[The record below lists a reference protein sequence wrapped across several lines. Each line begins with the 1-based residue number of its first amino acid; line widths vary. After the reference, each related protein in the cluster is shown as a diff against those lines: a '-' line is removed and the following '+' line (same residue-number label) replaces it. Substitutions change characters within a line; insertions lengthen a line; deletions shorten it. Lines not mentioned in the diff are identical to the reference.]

1 MYFYYGHVCWR
12 VMMKISLIILG
23 WLSAQ
28 FRNISRFL
36 ECLGNTKVNEENK
49 GKLRPLSRRADSDIE
64 EYREYLNQAMK
75 PAKNEII
82 RNIAIAGKYGSGKSS
97 VIDSYFEQNYRNDYL
112 RVSFATFEGQK
123 QTKKNS
129 EFNENQIYLNIIN
142 QIIYQVKSTRIP
154 LTGFKIKRPVT
165 KKKKIVLIATVL
177 LVLMCKF
184 NIPDIHNDLYTLSRD
199 ILTVGLLIWI
209 AWSALSVITIS
220 NFAMKF
226 RDVSADISIENDDLF
241 EKYGDEI
248 IYLFRQSKK
257 RILIIEDLDRF
268 EDIRI
273 FEKLRELNTKLNAN
287 GKVNWQFIYLIKDDI
302 FLDANDRVKF
312 FDLMIPIVPFM
323 TAANSYDK
331 MREIF
336 QGEIIDDEL
345 LFDLSLFVT
354 DYRLLTN
361 VFNEYTVF
369 KSSTNTPEFNELL
382 AMVAYKNLF
391 PMEFDSAQNGQGKLS
406 NIFSGYAEISKK
418 QRDDIVRKKQDI
430 INMRES
436 TIARTE
442 AEAFFLFVKSHNI
455 STVQSMNSVQ
465 DAKMTVLNNKSVYN
479 NGRPVTYSEFI
490 EQNGEYRKIYDA
502 IVRFEDEIDR
512 LNAEIKK
519 VESLDIESFVPED
532 LSSQHDKFVYTL
544 IHQGYIRQN
553 YLDVI
558 NRFYGE
564 EDSREFL
571 QNVLVAHGENN
582 MKLQFDSIDAWWKK
596 LKTDVFK
603 TKQIQNV
610 SVLNFARENDVEK
623 YQIMLKSAEQYD
635 TMFLEQT
642 LKSNLEKNM
651 SNQDQYLADFIKY
664 APGYRFQVEGLPNTL
679 IKKIVDNYAYA
690 KDTNNISLLIQY
702 FENLQDIEH
711 LEAKLLVNDS
721 KQSIEL
727 REGVLRKAIGKI
739 DLSDLK
745 DIDLW
750 DKALEFDTIHKTIAN
765 IDMYFEQKGL
775 TAVLSQFITNNFN
788 DFGESKIGEELFK
801 EMLVDE
807 SIDADVVGVFISTVE
822 IAKKLSWAEL
832 KPTTSIEKLLL
843 LMEYDLIELTKDVF
857 EEVREAEKN
866 LPSNLINQRIVDFL
880 TEHNIQPLSKWIEKI
895 LDHESLDYKK
905 FVKQFMALLTENQ
918 YRKILR
924 CVSSQSNKFEK
935 ILNKTRGYLNQKI
948 DLNDDNESLLVWL
961 KNQGYIESFTDNGHG
976 SYTIK

>member
-1 MYFYYGHVCWR
+1 
-12 VMMKISLIILG
+12 
-23 WLSAQ
+23 
-28 FRNISRFL
+28 
-36 ECLGNTKVNEENK
+36 
-49 GKLRPLSRRADSDIE
+49 
-64 EYREYLNQAMK
+64 
-75 PAKNEII
+75 
-82 RNIAIAGKYGSGKSS
+82 
-97 VIDSYFEQNYRNDYL
+97 
-112 RVSFATFEGQK
+112 
-123 QTKKNS
+123 
-129 EFNENQIYLNIIN
+129 
-142 QIIYQVKSTRIP
+142 
-154 LTGFKIKRPVT
+154 
-165 KKKKIVLIATVL
+165 
-177 LVLMCKF
+177 
-184 NIPDIHNDLYTLSRD
+184 
-199 ILTVGLLIWI
+199 
-209 AWSALSVITIS
+209 
-220 NFAMKF
+220 
-226 RDVSADISIENDDLF
+226 
-241 EKYGDEI
+241 
-248 IYLFRQSKK
+248 
-257 RILIIEDLDRF
+257 
-268 EDIRI
+268 
-273 FEKLRELNTKLNAN
+273 
-287 GKVNWQFIYLIKDDI
+287 
-302 FLDANDRVKF
+302 
-312 FDLMIPIVPFM
+312 
-323 TAANSYDK
+323 
-331 MREIF
+331 
-336 QGEIIDDEL
+336 
-345 LFDLSLFVT
+345 
-354 DYRLLTN
+354 
-361 VFNEYTVF
+361 
-369 KSSTNTPEFNELL
+369 
-382 AMVAYKNLF
+382 
-391 PMEFDSAQNGQGKLS
+391 ME
-406 NIFSGYAEISKK
+406 
-418 QRDDIVRKKQDI
+418 
-430 INMRES
+430 
-436 TIARTE
+436 
-442 AEAFFLFVKSHNI
+442 
-455 STVQSMNSVQ
+455 
-465 DAKMTVLNNKSVYN
+465 
-479 NGRPVTYSEFI
+479 
-490 EQNGEYRKIYDA
+490 
-502 IVRFEDEIDR
+502 
-512 LNAEIKK
+512 
-519 VESLDIESFVPED
+519 
-532 LSSQHDKFVYTL
+532 
-544 IHQGYIRQN
+544 
-553 YLDVI
+553 
-558 NRFYGE
+558 
-564 EDSREFL
+564 
-571 QNVLVAHGENN
+571 
-582 MKLQFDSIDAWWKK
+582 K

-690 KDTNNISLLIQY
+690 KDTSNISLLIQY

-866 LPSNLINQRIVDFL
+866 LPSNLINQRIVDCL